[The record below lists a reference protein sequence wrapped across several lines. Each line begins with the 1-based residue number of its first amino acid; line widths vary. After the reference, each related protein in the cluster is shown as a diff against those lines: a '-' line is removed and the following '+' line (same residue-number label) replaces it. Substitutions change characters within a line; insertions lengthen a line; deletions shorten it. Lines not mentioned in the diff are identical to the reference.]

1 MNTNNNSDKI
11 NDFTEPHAWVD
22 ARLSQLCLQEPE
34 NQDED
39 RDNEDTF
46 LDLLLFSA
54 QYLEDKEEEKEC
66 EYDEVLLA
74 RKRQKLYDENMTEDI
89 PMEISDDEYETNFIS
104 EAEDEGTELDNDML
118 SDMSDIEYSDAE
130 EDYNVDII
138 LEDGYDGFN
147 IPMEEIVQPSIQR
160 QTTSWEHNGTV
171 VYNGN
176 PNGSRLFD
184 DEDDDDMPDLLPM
197 LSIQRQ
203 TTHWEHNG
211 TVVYNGNPNGSR
223 LFDDE
228 DEDDMP
234 DLIAMEVINEEEE
247 EEEEK
252 NDYHADICEL
262 EVQFGNGQNVF
273 CEEDAERVDQLRGY
287 IAEYESKNKK

>member
-1 MNTNNNSDKI
+1 
-11 NDFTEPHAWVD
+11 
-22 ARLSQLCLQEPE
+22 
-34 NQDED
+34 
-39 RDNEDTF
+39 
-46 LDLLLFSA
+46 
-54 QYLEDKEEEKEC
+54 
-66 EYDEVLLA
+66 
-74 RKRQKLYDENMTEDI
+74 
-89 PMEISDDEYETNFIS
+89 
-104 EAEDEGTELDNDML
+104 
-118 SDMSDIEYSDAE
+118 
-130 EDYNVDII
+130 
-138 LEDGYDGFN
+138 
-147 IPMEEIVQPSIQR
+147 
-160 QTTSWEHNGTV
+160 
-171 VYNGN
+171 
-176 PNGSRLFD
+176 
-184 DEDDDDMPDLLPM
+184 MPDLLPM